1 MITNKITPPPSSR
14 LGWVLRAVLEIVI
27 IVFGILLSLWISNGF
42 QNKQDRQS
50 AQSYLRRLDDN
61 LKEDEAKLA
70 LELEQRQEQYRQA
83 RKMLKA
89 ISTSGASDKTNTL
102 VAGFQSLLWTARFS
116 SSDATFRSLENSG
129 ELRLIEQDSL
139 VNQIVNLYHNQYE
152 ALREN
157 NEDVTKFRD
166 NFLLPFTVKNV
177 NFQRAFQPDARD
189 VPFSATQR
197 DQLYNHLVYETITL
211 NSTVESYQVTLQR
224 VKRLRAALKNAM
236 H

>member
-1 MITNKITPPPSSR
+1 MVTNKITLPPSSR
-14 LGWVLRAVLEIVI
+14 LGWVIRAILEIII

-42 QNKQDRQS
+42 QNKQDRQN

-70 LELEQRQEQYRQA
+70 LELGQREEQYRQA
-83 RKMLKA
+83 NKMLKA
-89 ISTSGASDKTNTL
+89 ISTSGASEKTNTL
-102 VAGFQSLLWTARFS
+102 IEGFQSLLWTARFS

-139 VNQIVNLYHNQYE
+139 VNQIVSLYHNQYE

-166 NFLLPFTVKNV
+166 NFLLPFTINNV
-177 NFQRAFQPDARD
+177 SFQQAFKPDVGGA
-189 VPFSATQR
+189 PFSEAQL
-197 DQLYNHLVYETITL
+197 DELYNHLVYETITL
-211 NSTVESYQVTLQR
+211 NSTVESYQVTLHR
-224 VKRLRAALKNAM
+224 VKRLRGAIKNAM
-236 H
+236 N